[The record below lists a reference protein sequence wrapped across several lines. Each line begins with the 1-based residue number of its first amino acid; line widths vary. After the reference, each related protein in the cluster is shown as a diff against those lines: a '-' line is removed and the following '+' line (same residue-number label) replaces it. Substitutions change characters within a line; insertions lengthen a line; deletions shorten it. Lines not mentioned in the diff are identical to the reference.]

1 MVIQLIHLIVGV
13 SMSVD
18 TSAYGSDQCPQEM
31 DPAIDPASPAPGL
44 PCPGGFSKTKKSHLA
59 GINFTQ
65 KDGSKDNISCHEQSS
80 ARVIAAKKKYS
91 ASQKV
96 QQWPNITESCCSN
109 EKMMINQRIS
119 RQPISSS
126 KAMLLGGFNS
136 STSNLSW
143 GAVEV
148 THGYNSKGKK

>member
-1 MVIQLIHLIVGV
+1 MEGQHFMPWAIL
-13 SMSVD
+13 
-18 TSAYGSDQCPQEM
+18 CPCYCRQKE
-31 DPAIDPASPAPGL
+31 
-44 PCPGGFSKTKKSHLA
+44 
-59 GINFTQ
+59 IN
-65 KDGSKDNISCHEQSS
+65 
-80 ARVIAAKKKYS
+80 S

-126 KAMLLGGFNS
+126 KAMLLVGFNS

-148 THGYNSKGKK
+148 THGCNSKGKK